1 MNIETLHWDPVL
13 LKTFNVTSDMLPE
26 IRSSSEIYGK
36 IKWGSKLDGIPISG
50 VLGNQQA
57 ALVGHHCFKEGQAK
71 NTYRSGCFLLYNTG
85 KSIVQST
92 HGLVTTV
99 AYKFGN
105 SPPTYALEG
114 SVAMAGAAIGWLKN
128 NMRLIDDI
136 QKDTE
141 SLAQEVFNTG
151 DVYFVPAFK
160 GLYAPYWRKD
170 ARGCVS
176 FNSS

>member
-1 MNIETLHWDPVL
+1 
-13 LKTFNVTSDMLPE
+13 ML
-26 IRSSSEIYGK
+26 
-36 IKWGSKLDGIPISG
+36 
-50 VLGNQQA
+50 
-57 ALVGHHCFKEGQAK
+57 
-71 NTYRSGCFLLYNTG
+71 
-85 KSIVQST
+85 ST

-99 AYKFGN
+99 AYKFGDE
-105 SPPTYALEG
+105 PTVYALEG
-114 SVAMAGAAIGWLKN
+114 SVAVAGAAMNWLRD
-128 NMRLIDDI
+128 NMGFIKDV

-176 FNSS
+176 LTLRALTSQYLIVS